1 MLFKKP
7 IGENPALKIAHKFAR
22 EQKSNAKSDAE
33 AMRRLLL
40 LVMSLLIVAA
50 GLYLLV
56 AVLLWAIDG
65 QRVPI
70 GEELKAGATTF
81 AKAY

>member
-7 IGENPALKIAHKFAR
+7 IRENPALK
-22 EQKSNAKSDAE
+22 NAK
-33 AMRRLLL
+33 AMRKLLL

-65 QRVPI
+65 QMVPI

>member
-1 MLFKKP
+1 
-7 IGENPALKIAHKFAR
+7 
-22 EQKSNAKSDAE
+22 
-33 AMRRLLL
+33 MRKLLL
-40 LVMSLLIVAA
+40 LVMSLLIVVG

-65 QRVPI
+65 QMVPI